1 MHASFAYARESL
13 GMRLRF
19 LHGLQNDRAGESTFA
34 KWKEHTAMFA
44 QSYGESSILPSV
56 PDGRAVCARVAIAVS
71 HASSH
76 GLLTVQGG
84 VLAVDR
90 FGCACGC
97 GCLPPMHPM
106 KKREKKKGSPQ
117 RHIGTETRVERD
129 RLALLGAN

>member
-1 MHASFAYARESL
+1 
-13 GMRLRF
+13 
-19 LHGLQNDRAGESTFA
+19 LQNGGSIQRCLPNHMGNHKTALRARWAGCLRSGR
-34 KWKEHTAMFA
+34 HR
-44 QSYGESSILPSV
+44 SIAL
-56 PDGRAVCARVAIAVS
+56 
-71 HASSH
+71 SH

-90 FGCACGC
+90 FGCAC